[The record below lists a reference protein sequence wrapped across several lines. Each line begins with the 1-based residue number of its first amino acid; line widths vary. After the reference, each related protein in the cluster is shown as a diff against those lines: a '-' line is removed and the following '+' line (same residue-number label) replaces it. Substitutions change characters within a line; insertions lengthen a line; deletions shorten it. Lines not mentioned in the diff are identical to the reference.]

1 MARDA
6 IVDEN
11 IIPVPEMHGVD
22 ARQFLQAV
30 IHPDERA
37 ESRRELGDYC
47 LPAFVRATHAEMA
60 DRFVQPGFVNLDD
73 RQGATTSSASVS
85 RCIVSISLDHKSSTE
100 SLRKIDFSRADV
112 CRGCFNNV

>member
-1 MARDA
+1 VARDA

-22 ARQFLQAV
+22 ARQFVQAV

-47 LPAFVRATHAEMA
+47 LPAFVRATHAGMA

-85 RCIVSISLDHKSSTE
+85 RRVVSISLDHKSTE
-100 SLRKIDFSRADV
+100 SLRKK
-112 CRGCFNNV
+112 

>member
-1 MARDA
+1 MGRDG

-22 ARQFLQAV
+22 ARQFVQAV
-30 IHPDERA
+30 SHPEERA
-37 ESRRELGDYC
+37 ESRRKLGDYR

-60 DRFVQPGFVNLDD
+60 DRFVQRGFVNLDD

-85 RCIVSISLDHKSSTE
+85 RRVVSISLDHKSTE
-100 SLRKIDFSRADV
+100 SLRKVDFSRADV
-112 CRGCFNNV
+112 CRGCFNDV